1 MEPGYDEGMKFNR
14 YVSETVSRRV
24 GPGHDGRLARAVLLL
39 PLLLLL
45 LTGPAVAEGFDA
57 AGLSEK
63 TGLTGGLVVVAGVKD
78 AALLESLGKDGHWLV
93 QGWAADD
100 ETVDA
105 VRARLTEAGV
115 YGLASVAR
123 YDPQRGLPYGDG
135 FANVVVLDREALGAD
150 APTAEECNRVA
161 IAGGWVLIRE
171 KGAVTAR
178 QTQRDDRLGDWTHY
192 DGGPSGNPVGTDT
205 VAGVATALRWR
216 AYPTSEP
223 VGSDRDLGVLVE
235 GGRSISTIKRLF
247 LRSSDGQG
255 PGWLVCRDARNGT
268 LLWSRLL
275 ADSRDVPS
283 RHSTIFKGGKL
294 YAFLEEDKP
303 MVTLDAATGEQVAAF
318 DEGAPAGEKDAVAHL
333 VGGRLFQAS
342 KGELFALDAATGER
356 LWRTGSQDKA
366 IQYFVADEN
375 RVYAIIGKPGKGRGS
390 ISPTIEAIVAYDAAK
405 GQEVWRFDE
414 VKDSR
419 CYRIVL
425 AGDRVVVP
433 YFPAKGKGGGGGGAS
448 AVTQMAVLDAA
459 DGKMLWND
467 PTQRRAQG
475 HFFPTAVMD
484 QQILSLGHSVNSYDL
499 KTGDHIANWR
509 SNEGCI
515 DKRMTPGLL
524 FAGFMVYTDPT
535 AEVPGT
541 NLPWVAR
548 THCDTAVTPAAGL
561 VFSPATNCGCVDFLR
576 GTLAFSTEQPRP
588 VTGERLVKGPAPAPA
603 GGVAAEPPWPAF
615 LGGPQRVSAADVPA
629 GFVPKRVRW
638 ARQIATF
645 PDSPLAQDWRRD
657 EIMGYP
663 VSAPTVGYGLIYV
676 ALPQQHRIAALDA
689 ATGEGRWTFHADARI
704 DGPPTLANGLAVF
717 GSRDGWVYALDARNG
732 RLVWKFHAAA
742 SDRLITEVSNIES
755 ASPAFASVLVANG
768 AVYAAAGRSTVI
780 DGGILLWKL
789 DLSTGRELARVS
801 QDTPPAELSR
811 RFVENRTYNTS
822 YLRDIATQQLLV
834 LSGDGTMILSSSGW
848 FDLDLKPVA
857 EGADGP
863 ILSSRSIP
871 LHSRAQ
877 DVARHLSGR
886 DYDTF
891 AVARLAVTREV
902 AVLDFGDSMT
912 AVKPAVFDTPPAAR
926 RGLSGKRQ
934 DAMMKE
940 ALWTRKL
947 KWDETRALAARPD
960 VIHTVTGKEIATLNA
975 TTGEALH
982 TWTLDDVQVL
992 NDGIAIG
999 DNALYLICEDG
1010 TVICFDAEQAASDPG
1025 SRLAVD
1031 KSGDDGHIT
1040 IRKLKESA
1048 P

>member
-1 MEPGYDEGMKFNR
+1 M
-14 YVSETVSRRV
+14 
-24 GPGHDGRLARAVLLL
+24 
-39 PLLLLL
+39 
-45 LTGPAVAEGFDA
+45 
-57 AGLSEK
+57 
-63 TGLTGGLVVVAGVKD
+63 
-78 AALLESLGKDGHWLV
+78 
-93 QGWAADD
+93 
-100 ETVDA
+100 
-105 VRARLTEAGV
+105 
-115 YGLASVAR
+115 
-123 YDPQRGLPYGDG
+123 
-135 FANVVVLDREALGAD
+135 
-150 APTAEECNRVA
+150 
-161 IAGGWVLIRE
+161 
-171 KGAVTAR
+171 
-178 QTQRDDRLGDWTHY
+178 
-192 DGGPSGNPVGTDT
+192 
-205 VAGVATALRWR
+205 ATALRWR

-235 GGRSISTIKRLF
+235 RGRSISTIKRLF
-247 LRSSDGQG
+247 PRSSNGQG

-283 RHSTIFKGGKL
+283 RHSTIFKDGKL

-303 MVTLDAATGEQVAAF
+303 MVTLDAATGEQVATF

-333 VGGRLFQAS
+333 VGGRLIQAS
-342 KGELFALDAATGER
+342 RGELFALDAATGER

-375 RVYAIIGKPGKGRGS
+375 RVYAIIGKPGQGRGS
-390 ISPTIEAIVAYDAAK
+390 ISPTIDAIVAYDAAK

-425 AGDRVVVP
+425 AADRLVIP
-433 YFPAKGKGGGGGGAS
+433 YFPANGQGGGGGGAS
-448 AVTQMAVLDAA
+448 AVTQMAVLNAA

-467 PTQRRAQG
+467 PTERRAQG

-499 KTGDHIANWR
+499 KTGDHIATWR

-515 DKRMTPGLL
+515 DKRMTPGHL

-576 GTLAFSTEQPRP
+576 GTLAFSTEQPRH
-588 VTGERLVKGPAPAPA
+588 VRGERLVKGPAPAPA
-603 GGVAAEPPWPAF
+603 GGDAAEPPWPAY
-615 LGGPQRVSAADVPA
+615 LGGLQRLSAADVPA

-645 PDSPLAQDWRRD
+645 PDSPLAEDWRRD
-657 EIMGYP
+657 EIMGSP

-689 ATGEGRWTFHADARI
+689 ATGEPRWTFHADSRI
-704 DGPPTLANGLAVF
+704 DGPPTLAKGLAVF
-717 GSRDGWVYALDARNG
+717 GSRDGWVYALDARDG
-732 RLVWKFHAAA
+732 RLVWQYNAAA
-742 SDRLITEVSNIES
+742 SDRLVTEVSNIES
-755 ASPAFASVLVANG
+755 ASPAFASVLVVDG

-789 DLSTGRELARVS
+789 DLMTGRELAHVS

-811 RFVENRTYNTS
+811 RFVENRTYSTS

-834 LSGDGTMILSSSGW
+834 LSGDGTMILSSAGW

-857 EGADGP
+857 DGADGP

-871 LHSRAQ
+871 LHSRAKN
-877 DVARHLSGR
+877 VARGVGGR
-886 DYDTF
+886 DFDTF
-891 AVARLAVTREV
+891 SVARLSVTPEV
-902 AVLDFGDSMT
+902 ALLDFGDTMI
-912 AVKPAVFDTPPAAR
+912 AFKPAIFETPPAER
-926 RGLSGKRQ
+926 RGFKQKRK
-934 DAMMKE
+934 DAMARE
-940 ALWTRKL
+940 ALCTRRL
-947 KWDETRALAARPD
+947 KWDETLALAARPD
-960 VIHTVTGKEIATLNA
+960 VMHTVTGKEFTTLNA
-975 TTGEALH
+975 LTGEPLH
-982 TWTLDDVQVL
+982 TWDLADVRVL
-992 NDGIAIG
+992 NDGIALA
-999 DNALYLICEDG
+999 DDALYLVCEDG
-1010 TVICFDAEQAASDPG
+1010 TVICFDAADLASNAAPG
-1025 SRLAVD
+1025 LSTE
-1031 KSGDDGHIT
+1031 KSGDGRDT
-1040 IRKLKESA
+1040 LTRRQAAA